1 MPKLEK
7 ALASKEDPAQ
17 PKTKINKLIL
27 KIVIK
32 KKDQVVKEIRPPFL
46 GGRPRSDS

>member
-17 PKTKINKLIL
+17 PKIKINKLIL

-32 KKDQVVKEIRPPFL
+32 KK
-46 GGRPRSDS
+46 STTW